1 MFSNPHTL
9 PCLVLFGAWE
19 KFLPM
24 LPRDDPP
31 IRQGFPVLW
40 LVTAVHYSD
49 MFWSLWSHCWKLQH
63 RWAAGSSVGC
73 FFFSNFLFGA
83 SLIHQRCHL
92 SVSHL
97 CIFLCLG
104 GSEPWFEIRMQ
115 HAQEQ
120 FQQIQRFESSRLRI
134 GVATFYHIP
143 STTSTGNHWHSH

>member
-63 RWAAGSSVGC
+63 RWAAGSSVGWC
-73 FFFSNFLFGA
+73 FFPIFCSGRLWSA
-83 SLIHQRCHL
+83 LSL
-92 SVSHL
+92 VSAPSLYISLWEEAGHDL
-97 CIFLCLG
+97 RSKCNTHF
-104 GSEPWFEIRMQ
+104 
-115 HAQEQ
+115 EQ
-120 FQQIQRFESSRLRI
+120 FQIQRFESSRLRI